1 MGYSIL
7 CGVSALQL
15 LMIYVIWWY
24 DRREKRKERRNQM
37 FDEEPTRTEDTIQ
50 HTPSHGDHDGDE
62 QVQATS
68 EQPKN

>member
-15 LMIYVIWWY
+15 VMIYVIWWY
-24 DRREKRKERRNQM
+24 HRREKRQERRDQM
-37 FDEEPTRTEDTIQ
+37 FDEQPTRTEDTIH
-50 HTPSHGDHDGDE
+50 HTASHGDG